1 MPVRY
6 ILEYN
11 NYKKKLKSNIHI
23 LANHVQTEVGVRRE
37 KRGNGLRLVH
47 TPFSTCMKRLWKH
60 PEI

>member
-1 MPVRY
+1 MTT
-6 ILEYN
+6 
-11 NYKKKLKSNIHI
+11 KKFKSNIHI

-47 TPFSTCMKRLWKH
+47 TPFSTCMRRLWKH